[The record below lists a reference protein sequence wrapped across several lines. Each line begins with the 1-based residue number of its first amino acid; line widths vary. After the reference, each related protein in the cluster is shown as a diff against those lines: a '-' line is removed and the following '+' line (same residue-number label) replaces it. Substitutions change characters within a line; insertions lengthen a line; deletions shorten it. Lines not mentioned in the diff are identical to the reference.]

1 MNINLFEILMFLIT
15 IFIAAGV
22 VRSLKAKNK
31 FAVGFGAIA
40 LAVFLFT
47 DALIIYYAT
56 LPKA

>member
-1 MNINLFEILMFLIT
+1 MHITLFEILMFIIT

-22 VRSLKAKNK
+22 IRSAKVKNK
-31 FAVGFGAIA
+31 FATGFGSIA

-56 LPKA
+56 LPKV